1 MFSLVH
7 EMLLWYSSFHLWYVT
22 SKEMDS
28 TQNKLREID
37 QHVTTR
43 YEITKRLGKGAY
55 GIVWKAKSRRSGRV
69 VAVKKIFDAFRNK
82 TDAQRTFREI
92 VFLKEFRDHPNII
105 RLLNV
110 HRADNDKDLYLVFEF
125 MNTDLQRAIQRYW
138 YRLYELSY

>member
-1 MFSLVH
+1 MCASK
-7 EMLLWYSSFHLWYVT
+7 T
-22 SKEMDS
+22 SPDIRVRKMDHAS
-28 TQNKLREID
+28 TNKLREID
-37 QHVTTR
+37 QHITSK
-43 YEITKRLGKGAY
+43 YEIAKRLGKGAY
-55 GIVWKAKSRRSGRV
+55 GIVWKGKSRRSGRV

-125 MNTDLQRAIQRYW
+125 MNTDLQRAIQRYNSSTAT
-138 YRLYELSY
+138 L